1 MRGLPKRCYTL
12 EFKQAAID
20 AATQQSMGRTARQ
33 FEIPE
38 QTLRNWIKL
47 QRQHTFLAA
56 ACNVS
61 AEQMEAAR
69 RAASS
74 ARQVRLARL
83 IAPRARAAAQMVSV
97 SPA

>member
-12 EFKQAAID
+12 DFKQAAID
-20 AATQQSMGRTARQ
+20 AATQQSLVRTARQ

-38 QTLRNWIKL
+38 QTLRNWIKS
-47 QRQHTFLAA
+47 QRQHTFVAA
-56 ACNVS
+56 ACKVS

-69 RAASS
+69 RAAAG

-83 IAPRARAAAQMVSV
+83 IAPRARAAAQMASA